1 MDEPARERFELQR
14 QTFARALARL
24 GDVLRRTED
33 DVVRDAMIQRFE
45 FTYEMAWKSLFRYL
59 VGQGENVAAKAWD
72 VLPLAFESR
81 LIAEADVWDRM
92 RKLRNDTSHEYN
104 EAKAIEASAF
114 IRAQAHPAFQ
124 ALADELARRAT
135 RL

>member
-24 GDVLRRTED
+24 GEVLQRTED

-92 RKLRNDTSHEYN
+92 RKLRNDTSHEYT

-124 ALADELARRAT
+124 ALADELARRAA

>member
-24 GDVLRRTED
+24 GEVLQRTED

-124 ALADELARRAT
+124 ALADELARRAA